1 MKKKNILLYFTDQ
14 QRADTCGCYGQE
26 LPITPV
32 LDQLAA
38 EGTRFDLAF
47 TPQPVCGPCRAMFQT
62 GKWATDI
69 GCFRNNIM
77 LPANVKPLGAYMEE
91 AGYETAYVGKWHL
104 ASDGELEQKPTIDHT
119 VTAIPRELRGGYT
132 GFWRTSDVLEF
143 TSHGYDGFVFD
154 ENNNRIDFT
163 GYRVDCITDFALEFL
178 EQYKGEKPFFMTVSH
193 IEPHHQNDH
202 HHYEGPIGSKEKY
215 ANFTSPKD
223 LEVLG
228 GNHREEYP
236 DYLGQCAS
244 LDKNL
249 GRLVNKLKEMGIYED
264 TVVIYLADHGSHF
277 MTRNQDAHLNGYDDY
292 KRSMH
297 DACLRVPLV
306 VSGGE
311 FTGGGVVTD
320 LISTAGLPKTI
331 LGIAGVDVGDKMIG
345 EDFADVL
352 HKTNPDRPNEVFA
365 QISESRVG
373 RAIRT
378 ADYAYSVYAP
388 GINGGAQ
395 PAADLY
401 ADDFF
406 YDLKKDPYELN
417 NLIDDPA
424 YTQVKQELRKKLLN
438 WIRLAENAEPEIVD
452 G

>member
-104 ASDGELEQKPTIDHT
+104 ASDGELEKKPTIDHT

-154 ENNNRIDFT
+154 ENDNCIDFT

-178 EQYKGEKPFFMTVSH
+178 EQYRGEKPF
-193 IEPHHQNDH
+193 
-202 HHYEGPIGSKEKY
+202 
-215 ANFTSPKD
+215 
-223 LEVLG
+223 
-228 GNHREEYP
+228 
-236 DYLGQCAS
+236 
-244 LDKNL
+244 
-249 GRLVNKLKEMGIYED
+249 
-264 TVVIYLADHGSHF
+264 
-277 MTRNQDAHLNGYDDY
+277 
-292 KRSMH
+292 
-297 DACLRVPLV
+297 
-306 VSGGE
+306 
-311 FTGGGVVTD
+311 
-320 LISTAGLPKTI
+320 
-331 LGIAGVDVGDKMIG
+331 
-345 EDFADVL
+345 
-352 HKTNPDRPNEVFA
+352 
-365 QISESRVG
+365 
-373 RAIRT
+373 
-378 ADYAYSVYAP
+378 
-388 GINGGAQ
+388 
-395 PAADLY
+395 
-401 ADDFF
+401 
-406 YDLKKDPYELN
+406 
-417 NLIDDPA
+417 
-424 YTQVKQELRKKLLN
+424 
-438 WIRLAENAEPEIVD
+438 
-452 G
+452 